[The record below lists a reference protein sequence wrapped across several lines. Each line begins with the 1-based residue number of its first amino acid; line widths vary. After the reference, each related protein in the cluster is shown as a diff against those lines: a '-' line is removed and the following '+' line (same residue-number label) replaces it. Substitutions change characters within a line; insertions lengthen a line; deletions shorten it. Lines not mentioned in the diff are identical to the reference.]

1 MAVRKPTARSKM
13 GKMSRKRTEG
23 PVAIKIMQRR
33 PGSGEFIG
41 PTGTVAVEKV
51 IQSFGMS
58 RTQLASTAGLS
69 SETFY
74 RKDRLAAPKTQTRL
88 KEMLEIV
95 SRIADWAGGRDQAM
109 AWYRAQPIPAF
120 GGRTAESLVKDG
132 KAGDVRD
139 YLDHVALGGFA

>member
-1 MAVRKPTARSKM
+1 MAVKKPTARSRI
-13 GKMSRKRTEG
+13 GKMSRERRGE
-23 PVAIKIMQRR
+23 PVAIERMQRR
-33 PGSGEFIG
+33 FGSGEFIG
-41 PTGTVAVEKV
+41 PKGTVAVEKV
-51 IQSFGMS
+51 IQSFGIS
-58 RTQLASTAGLS
+58 RAQLASTAGLS

-74 RKDRLAAPKTQTRL
+74 RKNRLAALKTQTRL